1 MEHVIRPIEE
11 AELARIIHSG
21 EDVTRTEYLA
31 YNYFGDYALL
41 AFLLDR
47 KGRKKIPGGEVAG
60 LRGYMRRKLSMI
72 ENLDTTY
79 RNYKPFYIEHTDM
92 LEYSGGNKYAPD
104 DFILKEGISTLDVA
118 KRLVTIFDRRQLSMV
133 LPPEVVNVL
142 LSLLPVEE
150 QAKEYVK
157 K

>member
-11 AELARIIHSG
+11 AELARIIHAG
-21 EDVTRTEYLA
+21 EDVTQTEYLT

-47 KGRKKIPGGEVAG
+47 TGSKKISGGKVAG
-60 LRGYMRRKLSMI
+60 LRGYMRRKLSMM
-72 ENLDTTY
+72 EDLDTTY

-104 DFILKEGISTLDVA
+104 DFILKENISILDVA
-118 KRLVTIFDRRQLSMV
+118 KRLVTIFDRRQLSIV

-142 LSLLPVEE
+142 LTLLPEE
-150 QAKEYVK
+150 EKSKEYVK